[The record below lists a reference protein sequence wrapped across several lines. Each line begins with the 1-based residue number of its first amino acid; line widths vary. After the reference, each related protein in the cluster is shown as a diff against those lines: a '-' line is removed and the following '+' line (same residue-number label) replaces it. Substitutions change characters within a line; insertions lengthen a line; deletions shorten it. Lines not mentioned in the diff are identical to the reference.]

1 MTGQFIPSVWPILLP
16 ILIVVGLPISVFFY
30 CVLSRLVRAEKRSLK
45 TGATL
50 AAISIGM
57 TVVTFCLT
65 NFFYW
70 RWTERTTPV
79 ASDLR
84 AAAQRRVSTEK
95 LVSLF
100 GEPSDREES
109 SSGSETFVY
118 SAIIKYSSG
127 RWSIGTV
134 GVEVD
139 AEGHAFDSWTA
150 D

>member
-1 MTGQFIPSVWPILLP
+1 MIGQFIPSVWPILLP
-16 ILIVVGLPISVFFY
+16 ILIVVGLPISAVFY
-30 CVLSRLVRAEKRSLK
+30 RVLSRFVRAENRTLK
-45 TGATL
+45 TDTMF
-50 AAISIGM
+50 AAISVGM
-57 TVVTFCLT
+57 TVVTFCLI
-65 NFFYW
+65 NYLYW
-70 RWTERTTPV
+70 RWTENTTPV
-79 ASDLR
+79 ATDLR

-100 GEPSDREES
+100 GEPSDREKS

-118 SAIIKYSSG
+118 SAKIKYSSG

-139 AEGHAFDSWTA
+139 AEGHAFDTWTA